1 MFQTTKTLAAL
12 IASAA
17 IVASSTTLAAAA
29 PNYQKLPELPSSTVR
44 ATTQGHSQPAT
55 SIADAILK
63 DGTDPVAPKGVNDW
77 SCKPN
82 PKKPNPVILIHGMS
96 MTANTAWA
104 GFGPVLKD
112 RGYCVYAVNMAKDR
126 DGAMSKVVRD
136 IGGLD
141 FGGLGDIEASATF
154 TAAFIN
160 EVMKTTGAKTV
171 DIIGYS
177 EGGTV
182 ANLIAHTYGPSFIDN
197 IITLGG
203 INVGINP
210 LGVQDVGAVYAEN
223 AEPALV
229 GNILEFGTIA
239 AAQMMT
245 GSPII
250 NSITN
255 PDTLPGITYTNLSTK
270 YDQFT
275 AISTHN
281 PNFQKAVPGA
291 TVTNITVQDG
301 CDKDHSDHLT
311 LPYNKRVWAIV
322 LNTLADKKVIEVPC
336 LVAVPA
342 LRSID
347 AK

>member
-1 MFQTTKTLAAL
+1 
-12 IASAA
+12 
-17 IVASSTTLAAAA
+17 
-29 PNYQKLPELPSSTVR
+29 
-44 ATTQGHSQPAT
+44 
-55 SIADAILK
+55 
-63 DGTDPVAPKGVNDW
+63 
-77 SCKPN
+77 
-82 PKKPNPVILIHGMS
+82 
-96 MTANTAWA
+96 
-104 GFGPVLKD
+104 
-112 RGYCVYAVNMAKDR
+112 MAKDR
-126 DGAMSKVVRD
+126 DGAMSKVVRA